1 MLAVDG
7 IAGSMYTPSAFRTQ
21 ARSTY
26 AEDSVSA
33 WFLWHLGSGRH
44 KRVES
49 LNPTRKPRGLFPS
62 VEGRSPASNRTVFL
76 RVRLF
81 RVRTNRLFA
90 TVILVVLKSEVLP
103 CHAELAPALGAY
115 SLVFWSDFACRL
127 WPQSMHHR
135 RHDGRCVRS
144 LRSPAC
150 RCHQREV
157 SRDDHVSGL
166 INRLAGRKI
175 LTVIESFERCDF
187 C

>member
-33 WFLWHLGSGRH
+33 WFLWYLGSGRH
-44 KRVES
+44 ERVES
-49 LNPTRKPRGLFPS
+49 LYPTRKPRGLFPS

-103 CHAELAPALGAY
+103 VMLNSPLLWVRIRLFSGQTSRVDYGLSRCITDAMTGVACVLCAVQRAGATNAKSAVTIMSAEL
-115 SLVFWSDFACRL
+115 S
-127 WPQSMHHR
+127 
-135 RHDGRCVRS
+135 
-144 LRSPAC
+144 
-150 RCHQREV
+150 
-157 SRDDHVSGL
+157 
-166 INRLAGRKI
+166 
-175 LTVIESFERCDF
+175 TV
-187 C
+187 